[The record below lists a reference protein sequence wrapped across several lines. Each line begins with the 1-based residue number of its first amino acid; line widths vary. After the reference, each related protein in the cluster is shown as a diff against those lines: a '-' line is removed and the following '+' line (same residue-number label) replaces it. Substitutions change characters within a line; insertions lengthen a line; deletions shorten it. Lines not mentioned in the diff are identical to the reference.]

1 MAFLVL
7 SAFLSL
13 PLTLI
18 FSLKL
23 SIIPKLIFIGWKVLT
38 FAFFVICLCKEP
50 CAVYFG
56 ADINFLL
63 SMIEDNIL
71 ANKFPIAVD
80 ST

>member
-50 CAVYFG
+50 CAVDFG
-56 ADINFLL
+56 AEVNFLL